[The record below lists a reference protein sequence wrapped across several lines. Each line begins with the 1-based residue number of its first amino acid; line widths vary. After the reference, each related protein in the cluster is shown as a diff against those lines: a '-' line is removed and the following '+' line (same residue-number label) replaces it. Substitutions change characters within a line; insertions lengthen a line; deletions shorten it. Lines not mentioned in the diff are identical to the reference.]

1 MALAHGE
8 GPYIAAG
15 VGLLLISS
23 AVSLSVPMG
32 MGHIIDTVVTAGSA
46 ADPDAM
52 AASLTRTCLGLGAFF
67 VVGAGANAG
76 RIFLIQRSGQRIV
89 ARLREKL
96 FTHLAH
102 QDMAFFDTV
111 KTGELVNRLSSDTV
125 VVGKALAD
133 NISDG
138 LRSAGQGLVGVSLM
152 VYLCPKLAG
161 TFLLVIP
168 PIGIMAAIYG
178 RTIKKLSQ
186 QTQTALAEA
195 SARADETFA
204 NIYSVRAN
212 AQESGMAHEYSSKV
226 QTAYQISKK
235 EILARAGFFGF
246 AALAGNLSMV
256 AVLGYGGTLTAAN
269 ALSIGDLS
277 AFLLYTA
284 YAGMSISGLASFQ
297 AELMKGIGASTRLF
311 GLLEQ
316 QPTVTG
322 TGTIPDHEFNGH
334 VEFRNVDFK
343 YATRESTVITGL
355 NLAVPAGTTHAVVG
369 GSGSGKSTL
378 FALLLR
384 LYETDAG
391 GVYIDG
397 HNVKDLDPKW
407 LREQIGTVEQ
417 NPVLFSGTV
426 ADNIRFGVAEASP
439 DEIEA
444 VARQAFAHEFIE
456 SFPDG
461 YDTIVGERGVM
472 LSGGQQQRIAIARA
486 ILKDPKI
493 LLLDEATSSLD
504 TESEQYVQAALQ
516 RLMVGRTTLQI
527 AHRLSTISGSHGV
540 AVISD
545 GAVAENGTYAE
556 LIGRKGAFYDLMRRQ
571 NLAT

>member
-1 MALAHGE
+1 
-8 GPYIAAG
+8 
-15 VGLLLISS
+15 
-23 AVSLSVPMG
+23 
-32 MGHIIDTVVTAGSA
+32 
-46 ADPDAM
+46 
-52 AASLTRTCLGLGAFF
+52 
-67 VVGAGANAG
+67 
-76 RIFLIQRSGQRIV
+76 
-89 ARLREKL
+89 
-96 FTHLAH
+96 
-102 QDMAFFDTV
+102 
-111 KTGELVNRLSSDTV
+111 
-125 VVGKALAD
+125 
-133 NISDG
+133 
-138 LRSAGQGLVGVSLM
+138 
-152 VYLCPKLAG
+152 
-161 TFLLVIP
+161 
-168 PIGIMAAIYG
+168 
-178 RTIKKLSQ
+178 
-186 QTQTALAEA
+186 
-195 SARADETFA
+195 
-204 NIYSVRAN
+204 
-212 AQESGMAHEYSSKV
+212 MAHEYSSKV

-311 GLLEQ
+311 GLLQQ

-516 RLMVGRTTLQI
+516 RLMVDRTTLQI

>member
-1 MALAHGE
+1 
-8 GPYIAAG
+8 
-15 VGLLLISS
+15 
-23 AVSLSVPMG
+23 
-32 MGHIIDTVVTAGSA
+32 
-46 ADPDAM
+46 
-52 AASLTRTCLGLGAFF
+52 
-67 VVGAGANAG
+67 
-76 RIFLIQRSGQRIV
+76 
-89 ARLREKL
+89 
-96 FTHLAH
+96 
-102 QDMAFFDTV
+102 
-111 KTGELVNRLSSDTV
+111 
-125 VVGKALAD
+125 
-133 NISDG
+133 
-138 LRSAGQGLVGVSLM
+138 
-152 VYLCPKLAG
+152 
-161 TFLLVIP
+161 
-168 PIGIMAAIYG
+168 MAAIYG

-256 AVLGYGGTLTAAN
+256 AVLGSVCSTARPRVPSLSIAPRQRVTLPLVCPPAATATCSLRTKLPSSPPPAAAAFPYHLCTRPTIARHCGLCVRRRYGGTLTAAN

-311 GLLEQ
+311 DLLEQ

-426 ADNIRFGVAEASP
+426 ADNIRFGVAEASSE
-439 DEIEA
+439 EIEA
-444 VARQAFAHEFIE
+444 VARQAFA
-456 SFPDG
+456 
-461 YDTIVGERGVM
+461 
-472 LSGGQQQRIAIARA
+472 
-486 ILKDPKI
+486 
-493 LLLDEATSSLD
+493 
-504 TESEQYVQAALQ
+504 
-516 RLMVGRTTLQI
+516 
-527 AHRLSTISGSHGV
+527 
-540 AVISD
+540 
-545 GAVAENGTYAE
+545 
-556 LIGRKGAFYDLMRRQ
+556 
-571 NLAT
+571 